1 MSLTKQA
8 RHVFEGLCRVQ
19 YGELCLLDSPHRT
32 DFEADPSMTQEG
44 RGRLPHLFIDTPRNC
59 LVNYASYVRNRWK
72 HGSLK
77 ETDLLGIRYSYP
89 PVYMNITDLHV
100 AGVTPSSTV
109 WFRSKAKISRLLR
122 DNAFLETRTPR
133 KPSTP
138 LPHEV
143 VEMIIAHLI
152 CDLRALKACSLT
164 CLSWYIA
171 AVPHLHHTITFRE
184 KIIFITQTRL
194 RPLSKLH
201 GLGIIPLV
209 REVRVLCSLD
219 ERPWFKSR
227 AFSRQ
232 DLRYFSAFA
241 NVQKLRL
248 EKVDI
253 SSFIPKVGRYFG
265 QFSATLRSITLIA
278 PCCYTPRELSY
289 FLSLFSNLDDIE
301 IRYLFSPS
309 LLPNPPIPDTELVP
323 ISAPKLRGQLVAGWF
338 CEVETWSA
346 LITWCGGLRFHSM
359 TLYEVADCAPL
370 LLDACSETLET
381 LRFFAEGSSCTWFQH
396 EFTHG
401 VELMISRAFFPAITP
416 QHRSITTQGSSI
428 SAG

>member
-1 MSLTKQA
+1 
-8 RHVFEGLCRVQ
+8 
-19 YGELCLLDSPHRT
+19 
-32 DFEADPSMTQEG
+32 
-44 RGRLPHLFIDTPRNC
+44 
-59 LVNYASYVRNRWK
+59 
-72 HGSLK
+72 
-77 ETDLLGIRYSYP
+77 
-89 PVYMNITDLHV
+89 MNVADLHV

-109 WFRSKAKISRLLR
+109 WLRSKAKISRLLR

-152 CDLRALKACSLT
+152 YDLRALKACSLT

-171 AVPHLHHTITFRE
+171 AVPHIHHTITFRE

-209 REVRVLCSLD
+209 REVRVLCSLE

-253 SSFIPKVGRYFG
+253 SSFIPKVGRYF
-265 QFSATLRSITLIA
+265 
-278 PCCYTPRELSY
+278 
-289 FLSLFSNLDDIE
+289 
-301 IRYLFSPS
+301 
-309 LLPNPPIPDTELVP
+309 
-323 ISAPKLRGQLVAGWF
+323 
-338 CEVETWSA
+338 
-346 LITWCGGLRFHSM
+346 
-359 TLYEVADCAPL
+359 
-370 LLDACSETLET
+370 
-381 LRFFAEGSSCTWFQH
+381 
-396 EFTHG
+396 
-401 VELMISRAFFPAITP
+401 
-416 QHRSITTQGSSI
+416 
-428 SAG
+428 